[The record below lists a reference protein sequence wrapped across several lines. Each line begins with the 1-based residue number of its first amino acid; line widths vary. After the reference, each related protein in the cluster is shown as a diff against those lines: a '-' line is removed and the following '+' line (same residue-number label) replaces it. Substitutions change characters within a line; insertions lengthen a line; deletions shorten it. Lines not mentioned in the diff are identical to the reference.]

1 MTNIFRVLLVIKRTL
16 HKNFKNFLLKKGFIT
31 NNLKILIL
39 DIADVEFLRPLPPLR
54 RQTSTMGDTPPCP
67 PPPKKKWKNMY
78 IKDK

>member
-67 PPPKKKWKNMY
+67 PPQKKWKNMY